1 MLIYVPIQFAMA
13 WRLKSYTNFRVRVI
27 PGAVLLINLR
37 SILYIGMGI
46 IAARKA
52 IQQDSPNI
60 PPTPSDL
67 KIAELSS
74 RRFAVYTGY
83 IFVAVVID
91 AIMTIPLFMIFAGRT
106 SFKRF
111 GADKRL
117 FIQKMLVFAAVTFG
131 ALTTIGIL
139 IKLDLHGNDHEPGDP
154 HKIYQ
159 SLTTFIPQEFVL
171 SKLYTLT
178 LLTVL
183 SAGLLRI
190 ECNASEFAQ
199 TQRPVPEVKTAD
211 NEGSKLWI
219 TGLKVESFL
228 EIISDP
234 TGPYGFAVRR
244 FLDDRGLGAARSRIL
259 NPWSVL
265 LYRDRAL
272 RVATIELA

>member
-1 MLIYVPIQFAMA
+1 MLIDIPVQFAMA

-37 SILYIGMGI
+37 SIVYIGMGI

-52 IQQDSPNI
+52 IQQDPPDI

-67 KIAELSS
+67 KIEELSS
-74 RRFAVYTGY
+74 SSLAVYTGY
-83 IFVAVVID
+83 ILVTAVID
-91 AIMTIPLFMIFAGRT
+91 AIMTVPLFMIFAGRT

-111 GADKRL
+111 GAEKRPL
-117 FIQKMLVFAAVTFG
+117 IQRMLALAAVTFS

-139 IKLDLHGNDHEPGDP
+139 IKLDLRGDDHEPGDP

-178 LLTVL
+178 LLTIL

-190 ECNASEFAQ
+190 ECNLSEFSEP
-199 TQRPVPEVKTAD
+199 QRPVPEVETAE
-211 NEGSKLWI
+211 NEVYELQKLI
-219 TGLKVESFL
+219 NGG
-228 EIISDP
+228 
-234 TGPYGFAVRR
+234 GPV
-244 FLDDRGLGAARSRIL
+244 
-259 NPWSVL
+259 
-265 LYRDRAL
+265 
-272 RVATIELA
+272 